1 MCLTVRSARS
11 FYEWS
16 QRTGPDDPSE
26 TNLPVFHRP
35 PESGHMPAG
44 GQVQMGPGN
53 SVLLKSR
60 AKQAARER
68 SAKPSPALRSSKS
81 NPQCTP
87 RAAAVSSPCCGAD
100 LQVRAGSPEPA
111 PVSSSTQ
118 SCGADLQV
126 RVGSPEPAPVS
137 SSTQCCR
144 ADLQVRVGSPG
155 PARAACAPR
164 ASRRSSPG
172 PTSHELNAAPCEHL
186 QARPEHLR
194 SASGSF
200 VRNPPP
206 ATLQ

>member
-1 MCLTVRSARS
+1 MPSTERGLILFAGQQSLTHAQVAELPPVAAFRLSKLAPTRRTRVWPPRMGPRMCLTVRSARS

-35 PESGHMPAG
+35 SESGQMPAG

-100 LQVRAGSPEPA
+100 LQVR
-111 PVSSSTQ
+111 
-118 SCGADLQV
+118 
-126 RVGSPEPAPVS
+126 VGP
-137 SSTQCCR
+137 
-144 ADLQVRVGSPG
+144 PG
-155 PARAACAPR
+155 PARTCPR
-164 ASRRSSPG
+164 QRAFRV
-172 PTSHELNAAPCEHL
+172 N
-186 QARPEHLR
+186 
-194 SASGSF
+194 SAS
-200 VRNPPP
+200 P
-206 ATLQ
+206 AEQP